1 MLIYISP
8 MQSVTVK
15 RGERLTKLICRKRN
29 MQPTPH
35 ATLSNVGILNHMTLQ
50 MLEEGLEQNHRL
62 QFNQGV
68 KVEEEMV

>member
-1 MLIYISP
+1 
-8 MQSVTVK
+8 
-15 RGERLTKLICRKRN
+15 

-35 ATLSNVGILNHMTLQ
+35 AALCNVGILNHMTLQ
-50 MLEEGLEQNHRL
+50 TLEEGLEQNRRL